1 MNDPNSDVKG
11 KCGCAA
17 EDGAATCC
25 QPSDGTLS
33 SCCNPRD
40 GSWTKGKVLISVII
54 ITAAIG
60 VGANSILRGTSAQAY
75 KVGPAK
81 SFSASL
87 AESPATAIEIDN
99 KANALPNR
107 EEISVNRA
115 LDSLQA
121 LDTLAAD
128 RDVVFIV
135 LPGEEQ
141 NPAPAVLKQVGVVA
155 NNLWTSGQK
164 IDAFTLKTNA
174 PDYGYLVGHFAIKSF
189 PCVIVLGRRGTASAV
204 SGDISEARLYN
215 AVVLASKP
223 ASCCPTQNDAACCP
237 TQSNAACCPK

>member
-1 MNDPNSDVKG
+1 MNNPDSDVKG
-11 KCGCAA
+11 KCSCA
-17 EDGAATCC
+17 EDDAAAACC
-25 QPSDGTLS
+25 QPSDGKPS
-33 SCCNPRD
+33 SCCNPKEV
-40 GSWTKGKVLISVII
+40 SLTKGKVIISVII
-54 ITAAIG
+54 ITAAIV
-60 VGANSILRGTSAQAY
+60 VGANSFLRGTSAQAY

-87 AESPATAIEIDN
+87 AESPVTAIEVGNKDN
-99 KANALPNR
+99 PLPNR

-121 LDTLAAD
+121 LDTLAAEK
-128 RDVVFIV
+128 DVVFIV

-141 NPAPAVLKQVGVVA
+141 HPAPAVLKQVGVVA
-155 NNLWTSGQK
+155 NNLLTSGQK
-164 IDAFTLKTNA
+164 IGAFTLKTNV
-174 PDYGYLVGHFAIKSF
+174 PDYGYLVGHFAVKSF
-189 PCVIVLGRRGTASAV
+189 PCVVVIGKRGTASAV

-237 TQSNAACCPK
+237 K

>member
-1 MNDPNSDVKG
+1 
-11 KCGCAA
+11 
-17 EDGAATCC
+17 
-25 QPSDGTLS
+25 
-33 SCCNPRD
+33 
-40 GSWTKGKVLISVII
+40 VII

-87 AESPATAIEIDN
+87 AESPVAAIEIGN
-99 KANALPNR
+99 QSNPLPNR
-107 EEISVNRA
+107 EEISVNQA

-128 RDVVFIV
+128 KDVVFIV
-135 LPGEEQ
+135 LAGEEQ

-164 IDAFTLKTNA
+164 IGAFTLKTNA
-174 PDYGYLVGHFAIKSF
+174 PDYGYLVGHFAVKSF
-189 PCVIVLGRRGTASAV
+189 PCVVVIGRRGTASAV
-204 SGDISEARLYN
+204 SGDISDARLYN

-223 ASCCPTQNDAACCP
+223 AACCP
-237 TQSNAACCPK
+237 TQSDAACCPK